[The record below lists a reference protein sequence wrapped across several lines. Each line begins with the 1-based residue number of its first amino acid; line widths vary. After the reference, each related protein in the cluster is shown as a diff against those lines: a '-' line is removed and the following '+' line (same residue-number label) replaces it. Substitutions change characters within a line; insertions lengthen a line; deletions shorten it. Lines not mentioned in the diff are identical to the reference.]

1 MILRISDNI
10 KFSKYSGDLNKIHI
24 KKNHAEKYFIK
35 KPIVHGV
42 NIVTKA
48 LKKIFKDKDIKT
60 NHLKIEFKDF
70 INTGEYFYFKKQ
82 KNNIFINGKFNNK
95 VLISKNYSKQD
106 KIKKKFILDELL
118 YITRYVGNKKP
129 GCNGLIQQIEF
140 KKISAFDKKRKVSV
154 RKISNYFF
162 IINYCYLGVKIE
174 IIAFKLKKFNTIQKR
189 INFSFL
195 KNKFKEK
202 KLLIYGHT
210 GDIGKY
216 LLNSNLSK
224 YISVFKSKF
233 KEINK
238 PEAKKELI
246 KINPDYIIYLLS
258 PRIISNSNM
267 KLLKIYKNVY
277 VKNPYKI
284 FMTLKQYNK
293 NIKFFYPSTVFL
305 NKKKEYNNL
314 KLYIS
319 SKYDAEKLF
328 SQKKL
333 IKHFFIFRL
342 PKFKTR
348 SNYDPFIGNYLGE
361 ELINLKP
368 YLKKFI
374 S

>member
-1 MILRISDNI
+1 MILKISDNI

-24 KKNHAEKYFIK
+24 KENHAKKFFIK

-48 LKKIFKDKDIKT
+48 LKKFFKDKNIKT
-60 NHLKIEFKDF
+60 NYLKIEFKDF
-70 INTGEYFYFKKQ
+70 INIGEYFYFKKQ
-82 KNNIFINGKFNNK
+82 KNNIYINGKYNNK
-95 VLISKNYSKQD
+95 VLISKDYSKQD
-106 KIKKKFILDELL
+106 KIKKNFILDELIF
-118 YITRYVGNKKP
+118 ITRFVGNKKP

-140 KKISAFDKKRKVSV
+140 KKISAFHKKRKVSV

-162 IINYCYLGVKIE
+162 IINYSFLGIKIT
-174 IIAFKLKKFNTIQKR
+174 IITFKLKEFDTIQKK

-195 KNKFKEK
+195 KNNFKEK

-216 LLNSNLSK
+216 LLNTNLSK

-233 KEINK
+233 KEINE

-258 PRIISNSNM
+258 PRIISNSNI
-267 KLLKIYKNVY
+267 KLLRIYKNVY
-277 VKNPYKI
+277 VKNPYQI
-284 FMTLKQYNK
+284 FKTLKKHNK
-293 NIKFFYPSTVFL
+293 NIRFFYPSTIFL
-305 NKKKEYNNL
+305 NKKREYNHL

-319 SKYDAEKLF
+319 AKYNAEKIF
-328 SQKKL
+328 SQKKF

-348 SNYDPFIGNYLGE
+348 SNYDPLIGSYLGE
-361 ELINLKP
+361 ELVNLKP
-368 YLKKFI
+368 YLKNFI